1 MGKRN
6 KEKRQDEEELGVHH
20 FRDAA
25 IAGGAWKISAFQ
37 RRVINI
43 NLEEEEFAEPPSAL
57 SPDCFG

>member
-43 NLEEEEFAEPPSAL
+43 NLEEEFAEPPSSL